1 MADIFVGAKKP
12 KLYIGDEEIGGG
24 KSRDFVGFLDAWRNT
39 FEVRGTQDWLVRVT
53 SFTIKFCFY
62 WGSGYAIGT
71 SSERKFMFGTAYDNY
86 YVNPSM
92 EIWCDTNGNGELW
105 SGITTATG
113 SWTYTSLNNITL
125 NNGLN
130 YIKMSYDKTT
140 GIATISHSADDVT
153 YQTITTMD
161 IGSGTFVNG
170 IYPFG
175 LGNNG
180 NNGSRYFPENATCH
194 MVLPECRVESSN
206 GLFWGYVEE

>member
-1 MADIFVGAKKP
+1 MAELFAGTEKP
-12 KLYIGDEEIGGG
+12 RMYIGDEEIGGG
-24 KSRDFVGFLDAWRNT
+24 KSRDFVGFLNAWRNT
-39 FEVRGTQDWLVRVT
+39 FEVSRTQDWLVRAT
-53 SFTIKFCFY
+53 SFDIKICFY
-62 WGSGYAIGT
+62 WESGVAIGT

-105 SGITTATG
+105 SGITTATD
-113 SWTYTSLNNITL
+113 SWTNTSLNNITL

-161 IGSGTFVNG
+161 IGTGTVVNG

-180 NNGSRYFPENATCH
+180 NHGSRYFPEIATCH